1 MKRNKMKLYLS
12 MLLLMAF
19 VVWTVL
25 VLFVDVSS
33 IGPNNSKVGLSTLNG
48 VVHNLIGTNLA
59 LYNIT
64 DWLGLVPIITS
75 LIFAVFGLIQLI
87 KRKSIIKVDWNI
99 ITLGLFYIVVFIIY
113 VMFEY
118 IVINYRPVLIN
129 GYLETSYP
137 SSTTML
143 VITVMITTIMQIN
156 SRVKN
161 KIIKIS
167 INTIISLFIVFMLI
181 GRIISGVHWFSDIV
195 GGALISTGLVI
206 LYDVLSFENNNLRRK
221 YEQLRINKCKKSI
234 D

>member
-12 MLLLMAF
+12 MLLLIAF

-156 SRVKN
+156 SHVKN